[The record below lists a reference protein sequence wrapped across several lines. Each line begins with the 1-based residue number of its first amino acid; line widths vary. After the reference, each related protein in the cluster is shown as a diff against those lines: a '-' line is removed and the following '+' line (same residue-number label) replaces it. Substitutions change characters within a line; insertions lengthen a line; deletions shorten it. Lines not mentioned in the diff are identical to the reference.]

1 MSFFTKR
8 LALLAV
14 LLLAVAGVRAASDFV
29 FAGFSSDLWFRT
41 ISVSGRTAAVTSS
54 SSEYPYKGDIV
65 IPESDM
71 ESVWTDDGEAGGA
84 SFTIT
89 GIDSEA
95 FKNCPDLTSVTIPKS
110 IETNLDGSWFDG
122 CTSLTAINVD
132 PENPKYSSV
141 DGVLYNK
148 TKTVLIK
155 VPQAKSSF
163 TILSSVYS
171 IGDYAFSGCANLTS
185 VEFPSLLSYIGNYAF
200 SGCANLTSIE
210 FPPSLRN
217 ICDYAFSDC
226 TGLTSVEIPSSVWS
240 LYNTAFL
247 GCTNLKTAVVSSSS
261 SNFAFDNAEKV

>member
-1 MSFFTKR
+1 MRFFTKR
-8 LALLAV
+8 MALLALL
-14 LLLAVAGVRAASDFV
+14 LLVVAGGKAEGVV
-29 FAGFSSDLWFRT
+29 FSHNDRT
-41 ISVSGRTAAVTSS
+41 LSATVVPSNDGA
-54 SSEYPYKGDIV
+54 YKGDIE
-65 IPESDM
+65 IPSITVYPLRP
-71 ESVWTDDGEAGGA
+71 STGGI
-84 SFTIT
+84 TIGGGVSKT
-89 GIDSEA
+89 YDVVSIAPNA

-163 TILSSVYS
+163 TILSSVNS

-247 GCTNLKTAVVSSSS
+247 VVI
-261 SNFAFDNAEKV
+261 FR